1 MLGIHPFSLTV
12 DIIYKNGSSIRQTY
26 ALDWNTMKKRS
37 FEQHMT
43 DIMETL
49 AVAEEP
55 GTLDCINIISL
66 VFDESH
72 NILPDD
78 IKQIREFI
86 KDTKIECNIK
96 NETNYQR

>member
-1 MLGIHPFSLTV
+1 
-12 DIIYKNGSSIRQTY
+12 
-26 ALDWNTMKKRS
+26 MKKRS

-72 NILPDD
+72 NMLPDD

>member
-12 DIIYKNGSSIRQTY
+12 DIIYNNKSSIRQTY
-26 ALDWNTMKKRS
+26 ELDWNTMKKKT

-55 GTLDCINIISL
+55 GTLNCINIISL
-66 VFDESH
+66 LFEDAKH
-72 NILPDD
+72 ILPDD
-78 IKQIREFI
+78 VAQIKEFI
-86 KDTKIECNIK
+86 KDTKIECNL
-96 NETNYQR
+96 Q